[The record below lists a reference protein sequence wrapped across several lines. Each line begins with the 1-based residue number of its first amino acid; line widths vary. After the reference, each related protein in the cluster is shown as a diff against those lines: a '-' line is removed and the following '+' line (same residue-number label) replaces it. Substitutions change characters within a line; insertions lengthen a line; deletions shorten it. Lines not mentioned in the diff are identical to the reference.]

1 MICTQYRLGLTVVV
15 ALVLVAMP
23 LVAAAK
29 IAGTYS
35 CRGTN
40 PNGRTYSGTTVITEN
55 GGGYSLRWTISGKT
69 HSGTGILTG
78 GQLSA
83 SWGSPRGAYGVVVYV
98 VKDDGRL
105 VGKWIGPSG
114 GNLGTETLRP
124 R

>member
-1 MICTQYRLGLTVVV
+1 MCTQHRLGLTVVV

-23 LVAAAK
+23 LVAAAE
-29 IAGTYS
+29 IAGRYS

-40 PNGRTYSGTTVITEN
+40 PNGSPYSGTTVITEN
-55 GGGYSLRWTISGKT
+55 GGGYLLRWTIGGKT

-83 SWGSPRGAYGVVVYV
+83 SWGVRGGAFGVVVYV

-105 VGKWIGPSG
+105 VGKWINPSG